1 MRFIEV
7 ATAEVAVDRQ
17 STFSLKRRDAVGRPN
32 SFGRVRRDF
41 AHFAPRCD
49 LIARRDLSW
58 RGERSAFTLVELL
71 VVIAIIG
78 ILIGLLLPVVQA
90 ARESSRKTACSNQLR
105 QMSLATL
112 QFHDVRQQFPIG
124 RQGDENSFGQHTQLF
139 PYLELANI
147 SLTFDF
153 SISAGANPARFVKIP
168 LFLCTSDIDDRM
180 LDQDNGA
187 NQFNWGKN
195 NYRANAGS
203 EFGMTTN
210 TNTVQARETNTGVF
224 LTNDAVRL
232 AQITDGTTHTAMF
245 SEAIRGDGDDDH
257 IEQESDLF
265 QIANNANTNTTDKVY
280 AKCIAINPLNKAG
293 SADQTSFA
301 GRNWI
306 WGNYMT
312 SRYNHVMLPN
322 SWSCTRGN
330 SPNNNGGAVTA
341 SSRHRGGV
349 NLALCDG
356 SVRFVTNDI
365 DLATWRALGS
375 KDGGETPVNG
385 Y

>member
-1 MRFIEV
+1 MRFIEIT
-7 ATAEVAVDRQ
+7 TAARTVDRY
-17 STFSLKRRDAVGRPN
+17 SAFSLKRRGAVERPN

-41 AHFAPRCD
+41 GQFAPRCD
-49 LIARRDLSW
+49 LLARRGLAHHQP
-58 RGERSAFTLVELL
+58 RSAFTLVELL

-78 ILIGLLLPVVQA
+78 ILIGLLLPAVQA

-139 PYLELANI
+139 PYLELGNI
-147 SLTFDF
+147 SMSFDF
-153 SISAGANPARFVKIP
+153 SVPAGQNAARLVKIP
-168 LFLCTSDIDDRM
+168 LFLCTSDIEDRM
-180 LDQDNGA
+180 LDADNGA

-195 NYRANAGS
+195 NYRANGGS
-203 EFGMTTN
+203 EFGMTAN
-210 TNTVQARETNTGVF
+210 TNTVNAKETNTGIF
-224 LTNDAVRL
+224 LTNDSVRL

-245 SEAIRGDGDDDH
+245 SEAIRGDADDDH
-257 IEQESDLF
+257 LEQESDLF
-265 QIANNANTNTTDKVY
+265 QIANNANTNSTDKVY
-280 AKCIAINPLNKAG
+280 AKCIAINPLNKTGA
-293 SADQTSFA
+293 SDQTSFA

-312 SRYNHVMLPN
+312 TRYNHVMLPN
-322 SWSCTRGN
+322 TWSCTRGN

-349 NLALCDG
+349 NVALCDG

-365 DLATWRALGS
+365 DLVTWRALGS
-375 KDGGETPVNG
+375 KDGGESTING
-385 Y
+385 F